1 LDLFRT
7 TRGRGQLGHPRRVSL
22 GAFMSK
28 RTREE
33 EGLAL
38 ALASPECFPSSA
50 ALIFRCCCPL
60 EATPFRR
67 ADAEPKEHR
76 ACRDW
81 LERASN

>member
-1 LDLFRT
+1 
-7 TRGRGQLGHPRRVSL
+7 
-22 GAFMSK
+22 MSK

-50 ALIFRCCCPL
+50 ALISVVLPVGSH
-60 EATPFRR
+60 PFRR
-67 ADAEPKEHR
+67 ADAKRKQHR

-81 LERASN
+81 LERASNSRFA